1 MKHAKPNSTPWG
13 ATWQIAGTYHP
24 LRPPADPY
32 SATQA
37 PDQETTRLSFA
48 GVEVAGDVAV
58 GRGHRIF
65 DGLEPVEPLRAIIA
79 DCPWREVDA
88 VAAVLAL
95 HLGVGAAAGAASGP
109 AGRCGC
115 CSRRCR
121 SSRVP
126 WTRRRKP
133 SNTTPAT
140 VPEGDASNTNRTSSC
155 VMSALSC
162 PPAR

>member
-13 ATWQIAGTYHP
+13 ATWQIAGTCHP

-65 DGLEPVEPLRAIIA
+65 DDLEPVEPLRAIIA
-79 DCPWREVDA
+79 DCP
-88 VAAVLAL
+88 
-95 HLGVGAAAGAASGP
+95 HG
-109 AGRCGC
+109 
-115 CSRRCR
+115 
-121 SSRVP
+121 
-126 WTRRRKP
+126 TR
-133 SNTTPAT
+133 
-140 VPEGDASNTNRTSSC
+140 
-155 VMSALSC
+155 
-162 PPAR
+162 